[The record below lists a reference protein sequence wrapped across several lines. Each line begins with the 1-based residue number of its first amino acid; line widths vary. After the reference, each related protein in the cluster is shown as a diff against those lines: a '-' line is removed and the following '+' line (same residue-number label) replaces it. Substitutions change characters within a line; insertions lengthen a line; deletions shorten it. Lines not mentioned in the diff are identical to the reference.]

1 MAVMKVPRW
10 YPRDVGNERGP
21 RGFKPR
27 GSLRGGPERPASDP
41 QKKPRGGPWR
51 GPERSAKE
59 PRTQRKPTQ
68 RETNEEDQGERKK
81 AKWPIVVTVDG
92 DGHERK
98 WGPLSRNAA
107 RRAGRFWEDGN
118 GAVKVF
124 LEKEE
129 TRKEVDVEKR
139 GGEGRWRFWFEEKKD
154 QPQQPKEDEEPASG
168 KDDVTVV
175 EEDTPEEIET
185 QHKMWLIDK
194 VTSLERENEEM
205 KSALQEMATRVQLQE
220 NMLKQCVELQKVL
233 DSAVTHVCES
243 VQRLNAFTESASAAI
258 TGLVQEVQKH
268 QDNFREVGRI
278 LLNHEEHIHQ
288 TGVASQEMA
297 QYINALIEESQKKTL
312 LVGSL
317 MRENQE
323 QKQVLQRHEIGQH
336 VLAEVIKEVANQ
348 QSKQQQQSQT
358 VTSTGPKVTEVDED
372 RLDFMSGQNLN
383 TGPPIGGTGQMTTKR
398 PRAPRRKDDP
408 KQN

>member
-1 MAVMKVPRW
+1 MPRRGPPVAVMKVPRW

-68 RETNEEDQGERKK
+68 RETDEEDQGERKK

-205 KSALQEMATRVQLQE
+205 KRALQEMATRVQLQE

-323 QKQVLQRHEIGQH
+323 QNQVLQRHEIGQH
-336 VLAEVIKEVANQ
+336 VLAEFLKDVANR
-348 QSKQQQQSQT
+348 QS
-358 VTSTGPKVTEVDED
+358 
-372 RLDFMSGQNLN
+372 
-383 TGPPIGGTGQMTTKR
+383 
-398 PRAPRRKDDP
+398 
-408 KQN
+408 

>member
-27 GSLRGGPERPASDP
+27 GSLRGGPERPA
-41 QKKPRGGPWR
+41 
-51 GPERSAKE
+51 KE

-68 RETNEEDQGERKK
+68 RETNEEDHGERKK

-185 QHKMWLIDK
+185 QHKM
-194 VTSLERENEEM
+194 
-205 KSALQEMATRVQLQE
+205 
-220 NMLKQCVELQKVL
+220 
-233 DSAVTHVCES
+233 
-243 VQRLNAFTESASAAI
+243 
-258 TGLVQEVQKH
+258 
-268 QDNFREVGRI
+268 
-278 LLNHEEHIHQ
+278 
-288 TGVASQEMA
+288 
-297 QYINALIEESQKKTL
+297 
-312 LVGSL
+312 
-317 MRENQE
+317 
-323 QKQVLQRHEIGQH
+323 
-336 VLAEVIKEVANQ
+336 
-348 QSKQQQQSQT
+348 
-358 VTSTGPKVTEVDED
+358 
-372 RLDFMSGQNLN
+372 
-383 TGPPIGGTGQMTTKR
+383 
-398 PRAPRRKDDP
+398 
-408 KQN
+408 